1 MALANVWCVVP
12 AAGVGSRVGA
22 NIPKQYLTLGGIPV
36 LEITLQKLLSA
47 GIFQKIILVVS
58 PQDSYFKALPSTQD
72 ERVVVVEGG
81 KERSDSVRSGL
92 AYLQT
97 IAKDDDWVVVH
108 DAARPFIERGEI
120 IGLLEQCV
128 ITNSGGILAVPVTD
142 TLKRANTN
150 KQIETTVAREHL
162 WQAQTP
168 QCFLFFQLFH
178 AMNFCFER
186 SIAITD
192 EASAVEAVGGNCI
205 LVLGRS
211 DNMKITRQED
221 LPIAEFIAQ
230 QQAVAKK

>member
-1 MALANVWCVVP
+1 MALANVWCIVP
-12 AAGVGSRVGA
+12 AAGIGSRVGA

-58 PQDSYFKALPSTQD
+58 QQDSYFKTLPSTQD
-72 ERVVVVEGG
+72 ARIVVVEGG

-92 AYLQT
+92 AYLQS
-97 IAKDDDWVVVH
+97 IAKEDDWVMVH
-108 DAARPFIERGEI
+108 DAARPLIERREI
-120 IGLLEQCV
+120 LGLLEQCV
-128 ITNSGGILAVPVTD
+128 MANSGGILAIPVTD
-142 TLKRANTN
+142 TLKRVNN
-150 KQIETTVAREHL
+150 NNQIETTVARAHL

-168 QCFLFFQLFH
+168 QCFPFFQLFH
-178 AMNFCFER
+178 AMNFCFEK

-192 EASAVEAVGGNCI
+192 EASAVEAVGGDCI
-205 LVLGRS
+205 LVVGRS

-230 QQAVAKK
+230 QQAVAEK